1 MADIYEEQADVLP
14 EDAAA
19 EEGGGKKKKKDK
31 KQSRF
36 ADVFDCLETF
46 CYALVLMMI
55 LFVFVLRFVT
65 VNGTSMVETLQHND
79 KLIISDVLYT
89 PATGDIVVIDADGLF
104 QDRYIIK
111 RVIATGGQT
120 VDINFESWEVRVDG
134 TLLEEDYVNYDGTPM
149 KTEMWIETSESV
161 VKTYE
166 DGALKR
172 ASFTVPE
179 GQIFV
184 MGDNRNGSSDGR
196 QVGCLGEDRVL
207 GRVLIRVGPK
217 SSFGRVK

>member
-1 MADIYEEQADVLP
+1 MADIYGEDMDVLP
-14 EDAAA
+14 EDSAAD
-19 EEGGGKKKKKDK
+19 EGGKKKKKDR

-89 PATGDIVVIDADGLF
+89 PSTGDIVVIDADGLF

-120 VDINFESWEVRVDG
+120 VDLNFENWEVRVDG
-134 TLLEEDYVNYDGTPM
+134 TLLEEDYVHYDGTPM

-166 DGALKR
+166 DGMLKK

-196 QVGCLGEDRVL
+196 QVGCLDEDRVL

-217 SSFGRVK
+217 SSFGRVE